1 MQFIVLINPQL
12 DLPEISSYEMGHLLK
27 SLRSSHQR
35 CSVKKVILRN
45 FAKFTGKH
53 LCQSPFLNKVASY
66 RPKACNFIKKET
78 LVQMFFREFSKF
90 LVTRFLQ
97 NTSGRLRLIVVH
109 HSMLRNLR
117 VHEEDNACSERLST
131 FSKFRIDIVSN

>member
-1 MQFIVLINPQL
+1 
-12 DLPEISSYEMGHLLK
+12 
-27 SLRSSHQR
+27 
-35 CSVKKVILRN
+35 
-45 FAKFTGKH
+45 
-53 LCQSPFLNKVASY
+53 
-66 RPKACNFIKKET
+66 
-78 LVQMFFREFSKF
+78 MFFREFSKF

-131 FSKFRIDIVSN
+131 FSKFRIDIVSNEKGKCGYVYKVTKNYFEN